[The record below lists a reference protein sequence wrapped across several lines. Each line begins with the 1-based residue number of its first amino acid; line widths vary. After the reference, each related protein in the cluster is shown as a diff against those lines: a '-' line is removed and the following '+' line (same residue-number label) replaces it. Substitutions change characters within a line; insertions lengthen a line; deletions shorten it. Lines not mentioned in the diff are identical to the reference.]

1 MEIDDQQEDE
11 SSQTESLKIVVVG
24 QQRAKRAVTATET
37 TLAQVAPQCATAF
50 QKVCSIR
57 SALRNRGPKKSSIQ
71 SDCCETSLEIKRAA
85 AEIEPSPI
93 NKIATAVQSSDLDS
107 HALGHGIRE
116 SGEIVQSE
124 IFPEESQA
132 SLPHRRFSLQEGH
145 EETNLSSRPGP
156 TEGPS
161 GLLARPISPTA
172 SHSSDETTNVA
183 GIFLK

>member
-71 SDCCETSLEIKRAA
+71 SETSLEIKRAA

-93 NKIATAVQSSDLDS
+93 NEIATAVQSSDLDS
-107 HALGHGIRE
+107 YPLGHGIRE